1 MHQREAAAAE
11 AASAGSAGVEL
22 AEEEKRLN
30 CEVHDCGLGGVEE
43 VSNLQRWA
51 NLAVTQATSRLLR
64 ETGFEVPR
72 AASVLLMQ
80 RQLLRR
86 LNLVFGALAD
96 TNETHQS
103 TPGPLGLYQSK
114 Q

>member
-1 MHQREAAAAE
+1 M
-11 AASAGSAGVEL
+11 AGSAEL

-30 CEVHDCGLGGVEE
+30 CEVHDCWLGGVEE

-51 NLAVTQATSRLLR
+51 NPAVTQATSRLPR

-80 RQLLRR
+80 QQLLRR
-86 LNLVFGALAD
+86 LNPVFGALAD
-96 TNETHQS
+96 TTESHLS
-103 TPGPLGLYQSK
+103 TPEPLGLYRSK
-114 Q
+114 P